1 MKKIVSIAVIVTLI
15 LSTLTVTACGKSE
28 FGATVCTPETIAISA
43 ENAEKDAFFM
53 VGTLEVGEKQQ
64 IVISGELTEGRVRV
78 EIFKAAEEQ
87 SADKLPEIDGEAIL
101 TANITTTDSAKGT
114 MPVGHYLVKATC
126 LEKATGTVYVD
137 VKPAD

>member
-43 ENAEKDAFFM
+43 ENA
-53 VGTLEVGEKQQ
+53 V
-64 IVISGELTEGRVRV
+64 
-78 EIFKAAEEQ
+78 
-87 SADKLPEIDGEAIL
+87 
-101 TANITTTDSAKGT
+101 GT
-114 MPVGHYLVKATC
+114 MPAGHYLVKATC
-126 LEKATGTVYVD
+126 LEKATGTVHVN